1 MANLLLQKNV
11 LKYIFFLFLLVIV
24 FNTYSQVKLT
34 GKVIDQSN
42 NSPVADAYLFIKPVN
57 KAIKTDENGFYNV
70 SLKTGDYIIN
80 VNYLGFKEFNKE
92 INISSDKKF
101 NIYLQPQAESL
112 DEVVVEED
120 IERVNIKDPQM
131 SVNRL
136 TAETIKRVPV
146 VLGEADVL
154 RSLIKLPGIT
164 NAGEGSSGFNVR
176 GGGADQNLVLMDDA
190 TIYNSSHLFGLFSVF
205 NPNAVENLTLYK
217 GGIPPRYGGRLSSVL
232 DVDLKSG
239 DLKQFKADANIGV
252 VSSKLNLQGPVEK
265 NKTSYYIGGR
275 SSYAHLFLKLTDN
288 SNSAYFYDMNAK
300 VKHKFNEDDQLY
312 FSGYLGRD
320 VFSLAE
326 SFKNTYGNSFASIR
340 WKHRFNDDISSNLS
354 FTFTDYLYRL
364 NLEFVG
370 FEFENGI
377 YDFDVNYDINHYIS
391 DKIQF
396 RYGLESIYHTFN
408 PGFIQP
414 TTESS
419 GITEDQLPRKY
430 AFDNGAYLGVSQDI
444 TENLKLDYGLRLSAF
459 YRLGQNEIPVYE
471 NNNPIIYNETL
482 NIYEEAEPIRT
493 FNRSNTEVIES
504 FYNLEPRFS
513 AAYSF
518 SDQTSVKASY
528 NRMVQNMH
536 LISNTSSPTPLD
548 IWTPSGTFIK
558 PEKLDQFAVG
568 FFKELNDGLFSFEIE
583 SFYKTIDNKI
593 DYVDGADLIANDD
606 VERFV
611 LSGEARSYGLE
622 FLFKKNKGDFTGWLA
637 YTLSRSEQ
645 KTPGRTPEEP
655 GIAGGDWYLANYDK
669 THDLSI
675 VANYDW
681 NKQWKFNAS
690 FSAQTGLPVNF
701 PVGQFE
707 FQGLNIP
714 VFEGRNTNRL
724 PTIHRLDISA
734 NYTPKKQNNWWE
746 ASWNFSIYNVY
757 NRMNAAALSFEQNR
771 NTGVNEAVRLS
782 IFGIVPAVSYQ
793 IKF

>member
-1 MANLLLQKNV
+1 MKNLFFLLLALISYQT
-11 LKYIFFLFLLVIV
+11 FA
-24 FNTYSQVKLT
+24 QVELS
-34 GKVIDQSN
+34 GKVMDESDGSVVQQ
-42 NSPVADAYLFIKPVN
+42 AYLFIKPVN
-57 KAIKTDENGFYNV
+57 KAISTDENGLYEV
-70 SLKTGDYIIN
+70 SLKPGKYTIN
-80 VNYLGFKEFNKE
+80 VNYLGFQEYNKE
-92 INISSDKKF
+92 IRIDADKELD
-101 NIYLQPQAESL
+101 IYLKPKAESL
-112 DEVVVEED
+112 EEVVVEKD
-120 IERVNIKDPQM
+120 IEKLDIKDPQM

-136 TAETIKRVPV
+136 SSETIKRIPV
-146 VLGEADVL
+146 VLGEADVV

-239 DLKQFKADANIGV
+239 DLRDHKADASIGV
-252 VSSKLNLQGPVEK
+252 VSSKLNVQGPIK
-265 NKTSYYIGGR
+265 KDKTSYYFGGR

-288 SNSAYFYDMNAK
+288 TNSAYFYDMNAK
-300 VKHKFNEDDQLY
+300 LKHRFNDDDQLY

-326 SFKNTYGNSFASIR
+326 SFKNTYGNTFASLR
-340 WKHRFNDDISSNLS
+340 WKHRFNDDLSSNLS
-354 FTFTDYLYRL
+354 LTFTDYLYRL

-377 YDFDVNYDINHYIS
+377 YDLDMNYDINHYLS
-391 DKIQF
+391 DKLQL

-408 PGFIQP
+408 PGYIKP
-414 TTESS
+414 TSPTS

-430 AFDNGAYLGVSQDI
+430 AWDNATYLGVSQDI
-444 TENLKLDYGLRLSAF
+444 TDDLKLDYGLRFSAF
-459 YRLGQNEIPVYE
+459 SRLGQNETPVYE
-471 NNNPIIYNETL
+471 NDQPIIYNEEL
-482 NIYEEAEPIRT
+482 NIYEEAEPIST
-493 FNRSNTEVIES
+493 FDRSNTEIVKT

-518 SDQTSVKASY
+518 SESTSVKASY

-558 PEKLDQFAVG
+558 PEKLDQFAIG
-568 FFKELNDGLFSFEIE
+568 FFREFDDNRYTLEIE

-611 LSGEARSYGLE
+611 LNGEARSYGLE
-622 FLFKKNKGDFTGWLA
+622 FLFKKNEGDLTGWVA

-645 KTPGRTPEEP
+645 RTPGRTPEEP

-681 NKQWKFNAS
+681 NKKWSFNAS
-690 FSAQTGLPVNF
+690 FIAQTGLPVNF

-714 VFEGRNTNRL
+714 VFEGRNKNRL
-724 PTIHRLDISA
+724 PTVHRLDISA
-734 NYTPKKQNNWWE
+734 NYKPEKQNDLWD

-771 NTGVNEAVRLS
+771 NTGKNEAVRLS

>member
-1 MANLLLQKNV
+1 MKNLL
-11 LKYIFFLFLLVIV
+11 YFLLALLS
-24 FNTYSQVKLT
+24 YQSYGQVELS
-34 GKVIDQSN
+34 GKVKDKSDGSVVQQ
-42 NSPVADAYLFIKPVN
+42 AYLFIKPIN
-57 KAIKTDENGFYNV
+57 KAISTDEKGFYEI
-70 SLKTGDYIIN
+70 SLEPGEYIIN
-80 VNYLGFKEFNKE
+80 VNYLGFQEYNE
-92 INISSDKKF
+92 RIRIDADRELD
-101 NIYLQPQAESL
+101 IYLQPKAESL
-112 DEVVVEED
+112 EEVIVEKD
-120 IERVNIKDPQM
+120 IEKLDIRDPQM

-136 TAETIKRVPV
+136 SSETIKKIPV
-146 VLGEADVL
+146 VLGEADVV

-239 DLKQFKADANIGV
+239 DLQNHKGDASIGV
-252 VSSKLNLQGPVEK
+252 VSSKLNVQGPIK
-265 NKTSYYIGGR
+265 KGKTSYYFGGR

-288 SNSAYFYDMNAK
+288 SNSAYFYDVNAK
-300 VKHKFNEDDQLY
+300 LKHRFNEDDQLY
-312 FSGYLGRD
+312 FSSYLGRD

-326 SFKNTYGNSFASIR
+326 SFKNTYGNTFASLR
-340 WKHRFNDDISSNLS
+340 WKHRFNDDLTSDLS

-377 YDFDVNYDINHYIS
+377 YDLDMNYDMNHFLS
-391 DKIQF
+391 DELQL

-408 PGFIQP
+408 PGYIKP
-414 TTESS
+414 TSPTS

-430 AFDNGAYLGVSQDI
+430 AWDNAAYLGISQDI
-444 TENLKLDYGLRLSAF
+444 TDDLKLDYGLRFSAF
-459 YRLGQNEIPVYE
+459 SRLGQNETPVYE
-471 NNNPIIYNETL
+471 NDQPVIYNEEL

-493 FNRSNTEVIES
+493 FNRSNTEIVKTYLN
-504 FYNLEPRFS
+504 FEPRFS
-513 AAYSF
+513 ASYTF
-518 SDQTSVKASY
+518 SESTSIKASY
-528 NRMVQNMH
+528 NRMVQNLH

-548 IWTPSGTFIK
+548 IWTPSGTFIQ
-558 PEKLDQFAVG
+558 PEKLDQFAFG
-568 FFKELNDGLFSFEIE
+568 FFKEFNDDRFTLEIE
-583 SFYKTIDNKI
+583 SFYKSIDNKL

-622 FLFKKNKGDFTGWLA
+622 FLFKKNEGDLTGWVA

-645 KTPGRTPEEP
+645 RTPGRTTDEP

-681 NKQWKFNAS
+681 NKQWSFNAS
-690 FSAQTGLPVNF
+690 FIAQTGLPVNF

-724 PTIHRLDISA
+724 PTVHRLDVSA
-734 NYTPKKQNNWWE
+734 NYKPKKQNDLWD

-771 NTGVNEAVRLS
+771 TTGRNEAVRLS

>member
-1 MANLLLQKNV
+1 LLNYFCSKKLLKN
-11 LKYIFFLFLLVIV
+11 FLFLLLVIISYDSY
-24 FNTYSQVKLT
+24 TQIKLS
-34 GKVIDQSN
+34 GKVVNETN
-42 NSPVADAYLFIKPVN
+42 NTPIKDAYLFITPIN
-57 KAIKTDENGFYNV
+57 KAIKSNENGLFKTK
-70 SLKTGDYIIN
+70 LKPGDYTIN
-80 VNYLGFKEFNKE
+80 VNYLGYKVYKKEISLTSNKE
-92 INISSDKKF
+92 LTIL
-101 NIYLQPQAESL
+101 LQPKAESL
-112 DEVVVEED
+112 EEVVLKED
-120 IERVNIKDPQM
+120 IERLNIKDPQM

-136 TAETIKRVPV
+136 TAKTINRVPV
-146 VLGEADVL
+146 VLGEADVI

-205 NPNAVENLTLYK
+205 NPNAVKNLTLYK

-239 DLKQFKADANIGV
+239 DLKDFKADANIGI
-252 VSSKLNLQGPVEK
+252 VSSKLNLQGPIK
-265 NKTSYYIGGR
+265 DNKTSFYVGGR

-288 SNSAYFYDMNAK
+288 SNSAYFYDMNLK
-300 VKHKFNEDDQLY
+300 LKHKFNKNNQLY

-320 VFSLAE
+320 VFSLDK
-326 SFKNTYGNSFASIR
+326 SFKNTYGNAFANLR
-340 WKHRFNDDISSNLS
+340 WKHRFNDNMNSDLS

-370 FEFENGI
+370 FEFDNGI
-377 YDFDVNYDINHYIS
+377 YDFDINYDMKHYIS
-391 DKIQF
+391 SNIQF
-396 RYGLESIYHTFN
+396 QYGLESIYHTFN
-408 PGFIQP
+408 PGYIRP
-414 TTESS
+414 TSASS
-419 GITEDQLPRKY
+419 GIEEDQLPRKY
-430 AFDNGAYLGVSQDI
+430 AFDNGAYFGVSQDI

-471 NNNPIIYNETL
+471 NNNPILYNETT
-482 NIYEEAEPIRT
+482 NKYEEAEPIRT
-493 FNRSNTEVIES
+493 FNRSNTKIIES
-504 FYNLEPRFS
+504 FYNLEPRIS
-513 AAYSF
+513 TAYSF
-518 SDQTSVKASY
+518 SENSSVKASY

-548 IWTPSGTFIK
+548 IWTPSGKFIK
-558 PEKLDQFAVG
+558 PQKLDQFAVG
-568 FFKELNDGLFSFEIE
+568 FFKELNDERFSLEIE

-606 VERFV
+606 VERFI
-611 LSGEARSYGLE
+611 LNGEARSYGVE

-645 KTPGRTPEEP
+645 RTPGRTPDEP
-655 GIAGGDWYLANYDK
+655 GIADGDWYLANYDK

-681 NKQWKFNAS
+681 NKQWRFNAS
-690 FSAQTGLPVNF
+690 FIAQTGLPVNF

-707 FQGLNIP
+707 FEGLNIP
-714 VFEGRNTNRL
+714 VFKGRNSNRL
-724 PTIHRLDISA
+724 PAIHRLDISA
-734 NYTPKKQNNWWE
+734 NYTPKKQNSWWE